1 MNYRKRFKE
10 QASQVLDKKTPDLNF
25 EGKLMFSKKNTGTP
39 KPKLKW
45 AIYVPVFT
53 SVAALGI
60 ILGVA
65 LWPKSYDA
73 MNPPDYYVN
82 VPAQRMGA
90 DDESSLRNDIGSIDV
105 YNNFVSSVSPLVF
118 NGEFDARSFSPVD
131 AFVNVAILAYVST
144 GVSQE
149 EILTALDVDSIIEL
163 NQVTKDVI
171 DVLGSG
177 AGYTLN
183 SFWFDDDL
191 YDLTDNS
198 ENLLE
203 VLSNYYYTNIIA
215 RRPTTELVNEWL
227 DIYVP
232 KDRFPVIPEVELK
245 DGGVEAAIVSSYFAK
260 DTWSDEKLSKQ
271 FEDEYK
277 THNHK
282 MTFNGRDESKEIDY
296 LKVGARKLVADNYIG
311 ASLFLQEM
319 KVNFFLPNVDTS
331 INGIF
336 SDALANN
343 HLDDDAVGIQAPYFK
358 IDNRLDLIPAYRTL
372 GLNSVFDVAAAQGLI
387 DIPLGENPLVV
398 TSIEQFST
406 MSFDFGGL
414 YSASVTV
421 TQMEPTSGG
430 DFFDIEVIV
439 FDRPFVFTV
448 TYHDATILVGQVYN
462 PNY

>member
-1 MNYRKRFKE
+1 MNYRKRYKK
-10 QASQVLDKKTPDLNF
+10 QAFEILNAKTPAINF
-25 EGKLMFSKKNTGTP
+25 EGKVVFNEPAPRAP
-39 KPKLKW
+39 KPKLQW
-45 AIYVPVFT
+45 GIYVPVFT
-53 SVAALGI
+53 GVAALGI

-73 MNPPDYYVN
+73 RNPPDYYVN

-149 EILTALDVDSIIEL
+149 EILTALGVDSISEL

-232 KDRFPVIPEVELK
+232 KDRFPVIPQVELK
-245 DGGVEAAIVSSYFAK
+245 EGGVEAAIVSSYFAK
-260 DTWSDEKLSKQ
+260 DSWSDEKLSKQ
-271 FEDEYK
+271 YEEEYISK
-277 THNHK
+277 NHK
-282 MTFNGRDESKEIDY
+282 MTFYGEDGEKEIDY
-296 LKVGARKLVADNYIG
+296 LMHGGRKLVADNYIG
-311 ASLFLQEM
+311 TTLSLKEM
-319 KVNFFLPNVDTS
+319 KVNFFLPNDDTS
-331 INGIF
+331 VSEIF
-336 SDALANN
+336 SDVLANN
-343 HLDDDAVGIQAPYFK
+343 HQDDDTIGIQVPYFK
-358 IDNRLDLIPAYRTL
+358 IDNRLDLIPAYRTI
-372 GLNSVFDVAAAQGLI
+372 GLNGVFDVAAAQGLI
-387 DIPLGENPLVV
+387 DIPVGENPLVV

-462 PNY
+462 PIY